1 MQKKPKALVLAFK
14 NLYLNSTDDVFYE
27 ALGKVFDL
35 VFYGPGYT
43 PLQDLVTD
51 SLEIYEK
58 FGPFDACFVHQYV
71 MHNLHSFPKF
81 LEIDSVNQCF
91 PFDKKYFCDNLSN
104 FGQRYNKIPCQK
116 FLISLRTDC
125 YAFTPKEE
133 EEYAIFD
140 GYLIIPPPEVLAPIS
155 EQQDVLKEEFKFEST
170 DRYIKFCK
178 NNEHRI
184 IPVAHLISSKEFTHV
199 PLGKKK
205 YLVSV
210 PGCPYIERQN
220 AFRNLSQAGYK
231 PVQQIFLTKLARYI
245 MHKTNV
251 RFGASASGVNFF
263 KWTFKYLIAHSRVTF
278 TDGSRVKAPI
288 RKYFEIPAFS
298 SLLAAEKFYNV
309 QSIGFIGG
317 TNFVECDS
325 KTIIDVVKYS
335 LKNPEWTEKIIK
347 NSRELVKEKHSTLAW
362 EKHMKDIYSKILSS
376 EFRGAKWL
384 NGILKY

>member
-1 MQKKPKALVLAFK
+1 
-14 NLYLNSTDDVFYE
+14 
-27 ALGKVFDL
+27 
-35 VFYGPGYT
+35 
-43 PLQDLVTD
+43 
-51 SLEIYEK
+51 
-58 FGPFDACFVHQYV
+58 
-71 MHNLHSFPKF
+71 
-81 LEIDSVNQCF
+81 
-91 PFDKKYFCDNLSN
+91 
-104 FGQRYNKIPCQK
+104 
-116 FLISLRTDC
+116 
-125 YAFTPKEE
+125 
-133 EEYAIFD
+133 
-140 GYLIIPPPEVLAPIS
+140 
-155 EQQDVLKEEFKFEST
+155 
-170 DRYIKFCK
+170 
-178 NNEHRI
+178 
-184 IPVAHLISSKEFTHV
+184 
-199 PLGKKK
+199 
-205 YLVSV
+205 
-210 PGCPYIERQN
+210 
-220 AFRNLSQAGYK
+220 
-231 PVQQIFLTKLARYI
+231 